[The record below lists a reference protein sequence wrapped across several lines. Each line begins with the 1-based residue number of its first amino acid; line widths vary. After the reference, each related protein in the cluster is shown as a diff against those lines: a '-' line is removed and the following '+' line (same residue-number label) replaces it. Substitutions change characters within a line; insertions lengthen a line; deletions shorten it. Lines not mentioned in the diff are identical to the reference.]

1 MDSFVSMDVAPSF
14 GVDDRVVGSLLACV
28 IAADLAHPDGAD
40 EEFAEWL
47 ATPPDDSES
56 PWDLRSPDRP
66 LDYSPN
72 AVQRATII
80 AEKIFSAQREEHDS
94 AYLGDGCLP
103 GRFPPIYGA
112 MKLAPLPFVEAVLDE
127 LTAMSPQSST
137 PLPALSSLRGLAV
150 EKIVMLAARAGAS
163 MFPPDWWMAGSLG
176 DPQIRGALIR
186 RAAATIGTESPR
198 DAASTYGPRFLS
210 RAAASRSAEDP
221 VEHPTGGVWFG
232 NPLNVLDVSDKVAAL
247 VTLGDVPAGIASRDI
262 EIEIPLP
269 WMSDGFDSP
278 AAGEGDLWLH
288 WRVPEYVEPTCPPA
302 HLMDSDA
309 EEELRETALSSA
321 VAMIEQLR
329 FPGQEILVVG
339 DWSGAWLPELWDR
352 LSGKTDVSTDAY
364 KTMGTG
370 IGPLGAY
377 RWKPRSGWLMHAGP
391 ATPQS
396 LVSTWTV
403 RSEEG
408 AAFYGVSV
416 DDQVTFADRV
426 AALARGAEPPAQ
438 MRELLKF
445 QRSFVKARAQGD
457 HRAAAAHQAEFNRV
471 MRIVMD
477 VEQLG
482 LTHVLNFIDDH
493 G

>member
-1 MDSFVSMDVAPSF
+1 ME
-14 GVDDRVVGSLLACV
+14 R
-28 IAADLAHPDGAD
+28 
-40 EEFAEWL
+40 
-47 ATPPDDSES
+47 
-56 PWDLRSPDRP
+56 
-66 LDYSPN
+66 
-72 AVQRATII
+72 II
-80 AEKIFSAQREEHDS
+80 A
-94 AYLGDGCLP
+94 
-103 GRFPPIYGA
+103 
-112 MKLAPLPFVEAVLDE
+112 
-127 LTAMSPQSST
+127 
-137 PLPALSSLRGLAV
+137 
-150 EKIVMLAARAGAS
+150 LAARAGAS

-186 RAAATIGTESPR
+186 RAAAAVATEPPR
-198 DAASTYGPRFLS
+198 EAGFMSGPRFLS
-210 RAAASRSAEDP
+210 RAAACRSAEDP
-221 VEHPTGGVWFG
+221 VEHPSGGVWFG

-247 VTLGDVPAGIASRDI
+247 VTVGDVPAGLASRDI

-278 AAGEGDLWLH
+278 AAGEGDLWLR
-288 WRVPEYVEPTCPPA
+288 WRVPDYVEPTDQPA
-302 HLMDSDA
+302 QLIDIDA

-352 LSGKTDVSTDAY
+352 LSGKTDVSIDAY

-377 RWKPRSGWLMHAGP
+377 RWKPRGGWLAHAGP

-426 AALARGAEPPAQ
+426 AALARGAEPPAHL
-438 MRELLKF
+438 RELLKF
-445 QRSFVKARAQGD
+445 QRSFVEARAQGD

-482 LTHVLNFIDDH
+482 VKHVLEFMDDA

>member
-47 ATPPDDSES
+47 ATPPEDLASL
-56 PWDLRSPDRP
+56 WDPSGVGGRYEPATDG
-66 LDYSPN
+66 
-72 AVQRATII
+72 AQRAVHI
-80 AEKIFSAQREEHDS
+80 AYELLRRKRDEDIDE
-94 AYLGDGCLP
+94 DGGEDWIDGTEDRIYVPFPELP
-103 GRFPPIYGA
+103 E
-112 MKLAPLPFVEAVLDE
+112 FVQAVLDE
-127 LTAMSPQSST
+127 LTAMSPQSAT

-163 MFPPDWWMAGSLG
+163 MFPPDWWLVGSLG

-186 RAAATIGTESPR
+186 RAAAAIAAEPPR
-198 DAASTYGPRFLS
+198 EAGSMNGPRFLS

-221 VEHPTGGVWFG
+221 VEHPSGGVWFG
-232 NPLNVLDVSDKVAAL
+232 NPLNALDVSDKVAAL
-247 VTLGDVPAGIASRDI
+247 VTVGDVPAGIASRDI

-278 AAGEGDLWLH
+278 AAGEGDLWLR
-288 WRVPEYVEPTCPPA
+288 WRVPNYREPTDPPA
-302 HLMDSDA
+302 HLMDFDA
-309 EEELRETALSSA
+309 QDEVRETALSSA
-321 VAMIEQLR
+321 VAMIQQLR

-339 DWSGAWLPELWDR
+339 DWSGDWLPKLWER
-352 LSGKTDVSTDAY
+352 LGGATDVSTDAY
-364 KTMGTG
+364 ETMGTG

-377 RWKPRSGWLMHAGP
+377 RWKPRGGWLMRAGP

-482 LTHVLNFIDDH
+482 LTHVLNFIDDQ